1 MNNTHSRGSQLRVR
15 LAAGVVAVVVGTFG
29 GVAALASGQDASVSK
44 KTTTSTTTQSQSRT
58 LAPVTTSQS

>member
-1 MNNTHSRGSQLRVR
+1 MNDSHSRGSQLRVR
-15 LAAGVVAVVVGTFG
+15 LAAGAVAIVVGAFG

-44 KTTTSTTTQSQSRT
+44 KTTTGTTTQSQDRT